1 MEIRWADY
9 SHFPYHDEIKEA
21 VIGGSYIECGAVPEL
36 GEWGEEEGEGAKS
49 GLQWG
54 GAKSGL
60 GEKKKGGVRG
70 TASPRTREKER
81 G

>member
-36 GEWGEEEGEGAKS
+36 GEWGEEEG
-49 GLQWG
+49 G